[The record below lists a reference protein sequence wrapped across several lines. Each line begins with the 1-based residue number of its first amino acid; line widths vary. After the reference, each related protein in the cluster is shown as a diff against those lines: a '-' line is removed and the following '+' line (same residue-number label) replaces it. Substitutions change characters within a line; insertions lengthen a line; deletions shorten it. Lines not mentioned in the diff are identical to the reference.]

1 MGTCHFKGSMTPV
14 YLLGIPLR
22 HAALLLS
29 IISTN
34 ETSLFVTCFIMCDFL
49 VYFIVTVGLKMSFCR
64 PKHVRLS
71 YVTNAYKNYLL
82 TYLLGQP
89 VNVENGSCYGVW

>member
-1 MGTCHFKGSMTPV
+1 
-14 YLLGIPLR
+14 
-22 HAALLLS
+22 
-29 IISTN
+29 
-34 ETSLFVTCFIMCDFL
+34 MCDFL